1 MEQLGYIVGA
11 EVRDKILLE
20 YYNRWRFK
28 HPNANDFMR
37 VAEDVSGIQLDW
49 YKEYWINTTKTI
61 DYKIDSLWEENGVS
75 KIRLKRIGNMPMPV
89 DLQLTY
95 KDGSTAMFNIPLN
108 LMYGNKPNEMATQKR
123 EILEEWKWTHPTYV
137 VELKTRLTDI
147 KIAEIDPSKRMAD
160 VDRKNNK
167 LELNW

>member
-1 MEQLGYIVGA
+1 M
-11 EVRDKILLE
+11 LE
-20 YYNRWRFK
+20 YYKQWRFK

-75 KIRLKRIGNMPMPV
+75 KIRLKRIGHMPMPI
-89 DLQLTY
+89 DLQLTF
-95 KDGSTAMFNIPLN
+95 KDGSTQMFYVPLN
-108 LMYGNKPNEMATQKR
+108 LMYGNKPNENSTQKR
-123 EILEEWKWTHPTYV
+123 ELLPEWNWTHPTYI
-137 VELKTRLTDI
+137 VEMKQRLTDI
-147 KIAEIDPSKRMAD
+147 KMVAIDPSKRMAD
-160 VDRKNNK
+160 VDRKNNT

>member
-11 EVRDKILLE
+11 DVRDKILLE
-20 YYNRWRFK
+20 YYKRWRFK

-61 DYKIDSLWEENGVS
+61 DYKIDSLWEENGVT
-75 KIRLKRIGNMPMPV
+75 KIRLKRIGEMPMPV

-95 KDGSTAMFNIPLN
+95 KNGSTEMINIPLN
-108 LMYGNKPNEMATQKR
+108 LMYGNKPNESKTQVR
-123 EILEEWKWTHPTYV
+123 TVVEAWRWAHPTYV
-137 VELKTRLTDI
+137 VELKHKLTDI
-147 KIAEIDPSKRMAD
+147 RMVDIDPSKRMAD
-160 VDRKNNK
+160 MDRKNNM